1 MKLLSLSIQPVIEL
15 LDPDIV
21 ASTIS
26 NKNDLLEVN
35 DTVCVLYCDALSS
48 RVRPRHQTFAIVVV
62 LPFPPYGGNL
72 VFYLIFVYA
81 N

>member
-26 NKNDLLEVN
+26 NKNELLEVN
-35 DTVCVLYCDALSS
+35 DTVYVLYCDALSP
-48 RVRPRHQTFAIVVV
+48 RIRPRQASNICHCCSAT
-62 LPFPPYGGNL
+62 L
-72 VFYLIFVYA
+72 
-81 N
+81 

>member
-26 NKNDLLEVN
+26 NKNELLEVN
-35 DTVCVLYCDALSS
+35 DTVYVLYCDALSPLI
-48 RVRPRHQTFAIVVV
+48 RPRQASNICHCCSAT
-62 LPFPPYGGNL
+62 L
-72 VFYLIFVYA
+72 
-81 N
+81 

>member
-26 NKNDLLEVN
+26 NKNELLEVN
-35 DTVCVLYCDALSS
+35 DTVYVLYCDALSPQI
-48 RVRPRHQTFAIVVV
+48 RPR
-62 LPFPPYGGNL
+62 
-72 VFYLIFVYA
+72 
-81 N
+81 

>member
-26 NKNDLLEVN
+26 NKNELLEVN
-35 DTVCVLYCDALSS
+35 DTVYVLYCDALSP
-48 RVRPRHQTFAIVVV
+48 RIRPRHQTFAIIVV
-62 LPFPPYGGNL
+62 LPFESRDD
-72 VFYLIFVYA
+72 
-81 N
+81 